1 MCSASAIPVSKL
13 FPEKK
18 IENAGGDLTP
28 LSCKANPL
36 ATISGKEW
44 ATCVIDK
51 SGKVRVAV
59 LACCC

>member
-18 IENAGGDLTP
+18 IENAGGDLIP
-28 LSCKANPL
+28 LSSRANPL
-36 ATISGKEW
+36 AIRRGKEW
-44 ATCVIDK
+44 VTSVIDK
-51 SGKVRVAV
+51 RGKVRVAV